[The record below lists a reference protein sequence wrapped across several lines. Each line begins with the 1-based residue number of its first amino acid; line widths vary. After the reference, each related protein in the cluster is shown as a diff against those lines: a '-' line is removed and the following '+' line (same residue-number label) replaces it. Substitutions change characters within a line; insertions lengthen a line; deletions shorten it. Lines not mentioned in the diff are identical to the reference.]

1 MEEELRK
8 ECARLQTVNAAL
20 QSEMILKHA
29 PLEALHAVRADKL
42 AADAALACLG
52 ECVRGWAKRRGDAV
66 PSELLQAPSNA
77 EQVSALFEY
86 IKSGSRRHLS
96 AACSPKQ
103 TAVGNASSSPV
114 GPWPSPA
121 ASPVIDD
128 THVAGLRAQLVELE
142 VRLKTQ
148 CAEHEQE
155 LSAATVAKERELQS
169 LRDELA
175 YKEQQLAEMPKLEA
189 AKVDAERRADE
200 MATKHAHAV
209 ASVEELQ
216 GQLRT
221 KEAEVLQAAA
231 AVASLRS
238 ARESQD
244 ARSAELLQRLDQ
256 LEQQKGE
263 LAEQREI
270 MQRALESSQK
280 HAEQAQRK
288 TETLQQQLQQRE
300 AIYMQ
305 IASRV
310 ENNEHDRATLKSRLD
325 AVANTLAGLE
335 SKQAE
340 LSRRTTSVTSQLTA
354 EDDSQTTQAVNG
366 DSQQSEGSP
375 VQMQQSEES
384 PAQVQLLSA
393 SSPGPLKPQ
402 PTGVKNMRKR
412 AASPGASQSGKQVVR
427 HSSQSDDT
435 AARSPAAALQA
446 VPQTPQCGTE
456 PEQTTASPANPV
468 PSEPE
473 PNESKKKRRATVD
486 GSDKDEPKPK
496 VAMLSGFSSKE
507 SLHELEQQLE
517 EMGVKIKRGNA
528 FDKTITHVVAPAGQ
542 NTWKTIAGALAQ
554 RWVVHDG
561 WVRDSYH
568 AFKQQRS
575 TMHTGSTA
583 QESPHFFVDENRY
596 GNKKETR
603 IFNKKHFAFS
613 GAFITQHANKVTLM
627 KSVVA
632 FGGGKVLSAT
642 KSWEAHALDDR
653 GRVTHLFVSDMEAAE
668 KARAD
673 SNGIVAVAGSTG
685 VESLTY
691 DEFVQWI
698 GVWRRSDSPAA
709 KRARRDSV
717 QSSPQMATK
726 V

>member
-8 ECARLQTVNAAL
+8 ECVRLQTVNAAL

-42 AADAALACLG
+42 AADAALARLG
-52 ECVRGWAKRRGDAV
+52 ECVRGWAQRRGDAV

-103 TAVGNASSSPV
+103 TAVGNRSF
-114 GPWPSPA
+114 SPA
-121 ASPVIDD
+121 ASPVVDD
-128 THVAGLRAQLVELE
+128 MHVAGLRTQLVELE

-148 CAEHEQE
+148 GTEHAQE
-155 LSAATVAKERELQS
+155 LSAATAAKERDLKS

-175 YKEQQLAEMPKLEA
+175 YKEQQLGEMAVLESA
-189 AKVDAERRADE
+189 KEQLELAKVDAERRANE
-200 MATKHAHAV
+200 MATKHAHAA
-209 ASVEELQ
+209 ASVEKLQ

-221 KEAEVLQAAA
+221 KESEVAELQEAASTAAA

-238 ARESQD
+238 ALESHEG
-244 ARSAELLQRLDQ
+244 RSAELLRRLGQ
-256 LEQQKGE
+256 SEQQKSE

-288 TETLQQQLQQRE
+288 TESLQEQLQQRE
-300 AIYMQ
+300 GTYRQ

-310 ENNEHDRATLKSRLD
+310 GTSEHDRAILKSRLD
-325 AVANTLAGLE
+325 AMASTLAGLE
-335 SKQAE
+335 SKLAE
-340 LSRRTTSVTSQLTA
+340 VSRRTTGVTSQQTA

-375 VQMQQSEES
+375 
-384 PAQVQLLSA
+384 AQVQLLSA

-402 PTGVKNMRKR
+402 PYGVKNMRKR
-412 AASPGASQSGKQVVR
+412 AAPDGVSQPGKQIDR
-427 HSSQSDDT
+427 HSSQSDGT
-435 AARSPAAALQA
+435 AARSPATAFQAAPQA
-446 VPQTPQCGTE
+446 PQCGE

-468 PSEPE
+468 PSEPD
-473 PNESKKKRRATVD
+473 PRESKKRRSTLDAPD
-486 GSDKDEPKPK
+486 IDEPKPK
-496 VAMLSGFSSKE
+496 VAMLSGFTSKE
-507 SLHELEQQLE
+507 ALHELEQQLE

-568 AFKQQRS
+568 AFKQQQS
-575 TMHTGSTA
+575 KVHAGSTA
-583 QESPHFFVDENRY
+583 HPDFFVDENCY

-603 IFNKKHFAFS
+603 IFNKKQFAFS
-613 GAFITQHANKVTLM
+613 GAFIAQHANKVTLM
-627 KSVVA
+627 KSVAA
-632 FGGGKVLSAT
+632 FGGGKVLSAA
-642 KSWEAHALDDR
+642 KSWEAHALDAR
-653 GRVTHLFVSDMEAAE
+653 SRVTHLFVSDKEAAE
-668 KARAD
+668 KVR
-673 SNGIVAVAGSTG
+673 AGSDGIAAAAGSAG

-691 DEFVQWI
+691 DEFVHWI
-698 GVWRRSDSPAA
+698 GVWRRSDDAAA
-709 KRARRDSV
+709 KRARRDPV
-717 QSSPQMATK
+717 QSIPQMTTSK